1 MNITEKIYSERKELS
16 NIIITGLKKEGL
28 NYIKGLTGLRPQN
41 PLTNKNY
48 KGGNSLKLM
57 AIAEQKKYNDPRWV
71 TYKQAQEEGWQVKKD
86 SKGVLLEKWLF
97 EREIKDEK
105 GNISIKKYDKPFQN
119 YFIVFNGNDI
129 DNIPPFIEPEKL
141 NISHYGV
148 VVNQLEKTYEKLN
161 ELDKTD
167 KERYS
172 KEELKTEFSSLF
184 ISKDIGNDLNC
195 SHIENQKSDINS
207 WIKVLENNPNE
218 IYNLSVEAER
228 ITDRIFKEV
237 EGELKITIEFT
248 ESNSIGVQEEN
259 QIFIGKDAYNLL
271 ERMIDY
277 DKDFGLLQKAKSK
290 IETSLDD
297 GMLWYEKTSLILEH
311 KGYKKE
317 MRIDL
322 GDGEFGGKD
331 NVLEGL
337 KFRLDSW
344 LKELEENIDFYSK
357 DSKEEIKKHIL
368 TEKKDINKLI
378 KYMKDE
384 KFLESKNIQKEYSDD
399 GKLAKKIYENGQC
412 IRTVKYNENGEL
424 TTYEE
429 TRNNINRQYY
439 LEKGRLEKF
448 SMVNQV
454 NEVENHKS
462 YHENGKL
469 KSEYLY
475 SDEQKDIKR
484 YDENGK
490 LEELSTFLRG
500 KKDGLYI
507 KNTKTVVYEGVY
519 VNNKYTGIIK
529 KYNENGKPKETLN
542 YKNGKGHGLYSNYF
556 ENGQLEYEANY
567 KNGALNGSY
576 KLFSEKNIL
585 ILEGNYKNNNR
596 EGVFK
601 SYSKNGQLESEV
613 NYKNGIKEPEKSVTK
628 INSNPLLKT
637 LKKQKELESKG
648 QER

>member
-71 TYKQAQEEGWQVKKD
+71 TYKQAQEEGWQVKKG

-105 GNISIKKYDKPFQN
+105 GNISIKKYDEPFPN

-148 VVNQLEKTYEKLN
+148 VVNQLEKTYKKLN

-322 GDGEFGGKD
+322 GDGEFGDKD

-357 DSKEEIKKHIL
+357 GSEDSKEEIKKHIL

-378 KYMKDE
+378 KYMNDE

-469 KSEYLY
+469 KE
-475 SDEQKDIKR
+475 
-484 YDENGK
+484 
-490 LEELSTFLRG
+490 
-500 KKDGLYI
+500 
-507 KNTKTVVYEGVY
+507 V
-519 VNNKYTGIIK
+519 
-529 KYNENGKPKETLN
+529 LN
-542 YKNGKGHGLYSNYF
+542 YKNGK
-556 ENGQLEYEANY
+556 
-567 KNGALNGSY
+567 LNGSY
-576 KLFSEKNIL
+576 KLFSDNEIL
-585 ILEGNYKNNNR
+585 IR
-596 EGVFK
+596 
-601 SYSKNGQLESEV
+601 EV
-613 NYKNGIKEPEKSVTK
+613 NYINDLKEGIEKIYNESGKLKDKVSYKDGIEEKSV
-628 INSNPLLKT
+628 NPLLKT
-637 LKKQKELESKG
+637 LKKQKTLESKG
-648 QER
+648 QGR